1 MQGHELT
8 QDNTLHLLHR
18 YVLRSMGSAAT
29 LPMVALVALRPLQLN
44 MLEELVRAYNV
55 HLSETQKQDF
65 LHHLTGE
72 SSPVCLAGSLSALV
86 QAIPAAG
93 TAVSAL
99 TSPVAAGAATYAI
112 GQVALQHL
120 ASASPLSDVHPE
132 ALRTAYLAFYRQ
144 GEQIAADLAG
154 AIGLP
159 LTPGCHPG
167 DLRTTHTGQGTI
179 QHQDTDRTPP
189 GADTPLR
196 LATHSFTRSYMI
208 RHPCLDDLPALSLLE
223 SACWPEGLQTSQQEL
238 YERITRFPTGHC
250 VLEIDDRLVGVIY
263 SQRIQHAALLHH
275 ATVADV
281 HTLHIPHGPVAQLLA
296 LNVLPTMQHL
306 GLGDQLLEFML
317 LRCAHDTHLQTVV
330 AVTRCKDYSQHAA
343 MPAAEY
349 MRARSPHGQLLD
361 PILRFHEHHGAEIL
375 GLVPGYRPADH
386 DNRGDG
392 VLIAYD
398 LPSRRAQR
406 VTPERPAEPF
416 QAAMIEDALRAFI
429 GEEVTLSPT
438 RPLLDLGLDSL
449 ALHGLRMLLNQC
461 LGIELDPAFFFQY
474 STLDAITAYFAGTT
488 PGQAP
493 VHRAQETRRT
503 TAGSHTTPPIEPH
516 QIPEDAMAIIG
527 MSCRFPHGADSPEA
541 YWRLLREGVD
551 AITEVPGTRWDIDW
565 YYHPE
570 RGQAGKMVTRYGGFL
585 EAVDCFD
592 ARFFHMAPREAV
604 HTDPQQRL
612 LLELTWEAM
621 ENAGLATEAW
631 RDTPTG
637 VFVGIF
643 THDYE
648 LLQVKQSH
656 GAALDTYFA
665 TGNSVA
671 MAAGRI
677 AYVFGFQGPAI
688 AVDTACSSSLVAL
701 HLACRSLRHRECDLA
716 LAAGVNL
723 LLSPE
728 LSVTFSGAGMLSADG
743 RCRTFDAAA
752 GGYVRGE
759 GGGVVVLKRLADAI
773 ADGDNILALVRGTA
787 VNQDGA
793 SNGLTAPNGLAQEA
807 VMRRAL
813 AEARLHAH
821 DVSYVE
827 AHGTATPLGDSVEL
841 HALHAVYAQDRAP
854 DHPLVIG
861 SVKTNIGHTEAAAGL
876 AGLIKVVLAMQH
888 QYIPPHL
895 HFTQWTPLC
904 RFDTMLVPQ
913 GGMIWPRQQGPARAG
928 VSSFGFSGTNAH
940 VIVEEA
946 PEHRAEESTA
956 DASPRSHE
964 VLTLSAPDGEALHE
978 VARRYAA
985 HLRSHPD
992 VALAQTCFTANTG
1005 RTHFAHRL
1013 AVVADSVADA
1023 QEQLEASTRH
1033 GTNDALLTARAAGH
1047 TRRRLCFL
1055 FTGQGA
1061 QFPGMGHEL
1070 YATHPTCRRIITQC
1084 DDIFRAHTGKSLL
1097 AVMYPNRGDE
1107 SRLHDTEYTQP
1118 ALFALEYALAALWKS
1133 WGIVPDAVLGH
1144 SVGEYVAAC
1153 VAGVFS
1159 LEDGLKLIADR
1170 GRLMQ
1175 NLPPIGAMQVVFASA
1190 SVVAEVIAPYAS
1202 EISIAALNGPDL
1214 TVISGAREA
1223 VRAVLAHLAQS
1234 GYKATPLQ
1242 VSHAF
1247 HSPLMQPILEDFRH
1261 LAGRIAYATPHTLL
1275 VSNVSGEAAGSD
1287 LITPDYWVKH
1297 ITAPVRFAPAMAGLV
1312 QQGYDLFVEI
1322 GPHPVLAGM
1331 GRRIAPEAA
1340 LRWLPSLSRGRPDW
1354 QQILHS
1360 LGQLYTCGMHV
1371 DWASFYAHETHQRV
1385 VLPTYPFRRER
1396 FWLEPERAATA
1407 WHPVEP
1413 QDTEQMLQRLQ
1424 ASGDFSDDELR
1435 MAPKLLRFL
1444 ATQRAVAADPDDV
1457 ESLLFEMQW
1466 QSAPHASHGTA
1477 AYLPAPQRL
1486 GDTLAADVIEQTA
1499 PAPLLPALETLSLAY
1514 ILKALYDLGWTCE
1527 PGQQFTSTTW
1537 QTQLGVF
1544 GPQQRFLPHLLGMLA
1559 EEGVLRQ
1566 TENGWQVIRIPVM
1579 VDPHTQ
1585 HRLLAETYPE
1595 AAAELTLLDR
1605 CGTHLAEV
1613 LQGRCDAVQL
1623 LFPQADITG
1632 VARLY
1637 QDSLTFGGMNAR
1649 LQRVVSGLWQDVPVG
1664 QRLNILE
1671 IGAGTGGTTAALL
1684 PHLAAAHTTYVF
1696 TDISPLFTAKARQ
1709 RFADYPFIH
1718 YRVLDIEAPPRDQG
1732 FAAEAYD
1739 LILAANVLHATR
1751 DLRQTLAHVRGL
1763 LRPGGALVLLEG
1775 TVRRRWIDLI
1785 FGLLDGWWRFADQP
1799 LRLAHPLLPVA
1810 RWRDLLAESG
1820 FTGGWAAF
1828 PDPAGNDALFPQ
1840 AVMVAR
1846 NAVHTP
1852 IASHPGRQWLI
1863 FADSHGV
1870 GERLAERLRGRGDAC
1885 TLVFPGSQC
1894 ERPEPD
1900 VWRIDPTQPE
1910 DFQRL
1915 LTLDNHT
1922 PGWDHIIHLWS
1933 LETPSVVDATAE
1945 HLQTATVLSC
1955 RSVLHLVQA
1964 LDAVQWRDAPML
1976 YLVTQGAQQ
1985 QVEQPAGVAQ
1995 STLWGMGKVL
2005 MREHPELRCRLLDLD
2020 PADADRSLELLWA
2033 EIEPSLPPDDE
2044 QFLSFRHG
2052 QRFVAR
2058 WARSPQRVNA
2068 QRSLHIRPDKTYMV
2082 TGGLGGI
2089 GALVARWL
2097 VERGARHLVLVGRH
2111 QPSMA
2116 AAQRVHEL
2124 EQLGASV
2131 QVVCA
2136 DVSQYDQ
2143 MAQVVRDMAATLP
2156 PLHGLMHC
2164 AGVFAD
2170 RLLVNQD
2177 WEAFTTVFA
2186 PKILGAWH
2194 LHLLTRDMG
2203 LDFYVLF
2210 SSVFTVFGATGL
2222 GNYVA
2227 ANAFLEA
2234 LASYR
2239 YAQGLAALSI
2249 SWGPWDGVGMA
2260 QAVGTQ
2266 RQAQWRVQG
2275 IHTMSIPQ
2283 ALAALERLMQQ
2294 NIPQGSAV
2302 SLEASTFGRHF
2313 PESFQRTFLQQLN
2326 IAAEPPPLEPPNV
2339 LQQCQAASP
2348 EQARGLLA
2356 NHVRALVAGVLGF
2369 GAGEPVD
2376 VHQGFFQLGMD
2387 SLTAMELRRRL
2398 QSSLSCAIPE
2408 TNVFRYSTV
2417 HTLADYLAQI
2427 LLPGQAVASS
2437 APPAMATI
2445 AGGAAST
2452 EPDDVLAEAAGL
2464 TQADLDQSLVAEL
2477 EALEHFLR
2485 ERDV

>member
-1 MQGHELT
+1 
-8 QDNTLHLLHR
+8 
-18 YVLRSMGSAAT
+18 
-29 LPMVALVALRPLQLN
+29 MVALVALRPLQCR
-44 MLEELVRAYNV
+44 MLEELAGAYNV
-55 HLSETQKQDF
+55 HLSATQTHHF
-65 LHHLTGE
+65 LHHLLGE
-72 SSPVCLAGSLSALV
+72 NSPVCLAGALSDLIQV
-86 QAIPAAG
+86 MPAAG

-99 TSPVAAGAATYAI
+99 HRPVAAGAATYAI

-120 ASASPLSDVHPE
+120 DSAPPLSAVQAE
-132 ALRTAYLAFYRQ
+132 ALRTAYLAFYQQ

-154 AIGLP
+154 SIGLP
-159 LTPGCHPG
+159 LTPGSHPET
-167 DLRTTHTGQGTI
+167 LLTAYPGQSSSEP
-179 QHQDTDRTPP
+179 QDTDRTLPY
-189 GADTPLR
+189 AEAPLR
-196 LATHSFTRSYMI
+196 LTTHSFSNRYII
-208 RHPCLDDLPALSLLE
+208 RPPCLDDLPALNLLE
-223 SACWPEGLQTSQQEL
+223 AACWPAGLQASPQEL

-263 SQRIQHAALLHH
+263 SQRIQHAALLHQ
-275 ATVADV
+275 ATAADV
-281 HTLHIPHGPVAQLLA
+281 HRLHLPHGPVLQLLA
-296 LNVLPTMQHL
+296 LNVLPAMQHL

-330 AVTRCKDYSQHAA
+330 AVTRCKDYPQHGA
-343 MPAAEY
+343 MPMAEY
-349 MRARSPHGQLLD
+349 LRARNPHGQLLD
-361 PILRFHEHHGAEIL
+361 PILRFHEHHGAAIL
-375 GLVPGYRPADH
+375 ELVPGYRPADR

-398 LPSRRAQR
+398 LPSRRTRQ
-406 VTPERPAEPF
+406 VTPERRAEPF
-416 QAAMIEDALRAFI
+416 QAAMIEDALRTLM

-449 ALHGLRMLLNQC
+449 ALHGLRMLLNQR
-461 LGIELDPAFFFQY
+461 LGVELEPAFFFQY
-474 STLDAITAYFAGTT
+474 STLEAITAYFAGTT
-488 PGQAP
+488 PVPEP
-493 VHRAQETRRT
+493 VHLTQESRRT
-503 TAGSHTTPPIEPH
+503 PAESHTTSPAEPR
-516 QIPEDAMAIIG
+516 QLPEEAIAIIG
-527 MSCRFPHGADSPEA
+527 MSCRFPHGANSPEA
-541 YWRLLREGVD
+541 YWQLLREGVD
-551 AITEVPGTRWDIDW
+551 AITEVPGTRWEIER

-604 HTDPQQRL
+604 YTDPQQRL
-612 LLELTWEAM
+612 LLELTWEGM
-621 ENAGLATEAW
+621 EHAGLAPEAW
-631 RDTPTG
+631 RNTPTG

-648 LLQVKQSH
+648 LLQVKQSQ

-773 ADGDNILALVRGTA
+773 AAGDNILALVRGTA

-813 AEARLHAH
+813 AEARLQAH

-827 AHGTATPLGDSVEL
+827 AHGTATPLGDAVEL
-841 HALHAVYAQDRAP
+841 NALHTVYAQGRAP
-854 DHPLVIG
+854 EQPLVVG

-876 AGLIKVVLAMQH
+876 AGLMKVVLAMQH

-895 HFTQWTPLC
+895 HFTQWAPLG
-904 RFDTMLVPQ
+904 RFETMLVPQ
-913 GGMIWPRQQGPARAG
+913 AGLVWPRQQEPVRAG

-946 PEHRAEESTA
+946 PQRRSAAGTA
-956 DASPRSHE
+956 DAARRSHE
-964 VLTLSAPDGEALHE
+964 VLTLSAPDAAALHE
-978 VARRYAA
+978 VVRRYTA
-985 HLRSHPD
+985 HLRAHPD
-992 VALAQTCFTANTG
+992 VALAQTCCTANTG
-1005 RTHFAHRL
+1005 RSHFAHRL
-1013 AVVADSVADA
+1013 AVVANSVADA
-1023 QEQLEASTRH
+1023 QEQLEASIRH
-1033 GTNDALLTARAAGH
+1033 GAYDAVPTPAAGAAGR

-1061 QFPGMGHEL
+1061 QFPGMGREL
-1070 YATHPTCRRIITQC
+1070 YATHPAFRRSITQC
-1084 DDIFRAHTGKSLL
+1084 DDIFQAYTGKSLL
-1097 AVMYPNRGDE
+1097 AVLYPDRQDE

-1118 ALFALEYALAALWKS
+1118 ALFALEYALAALWQS

-1175 NLPPIGAMQVVFASA
+1175 ALPPIGAMQVVFASA
-1190 SVVAEVIAPYAS
+1190 AVVAEALAPYAG
-1202 EISIAALNGPDL
+1202 EVSIAALNGPDL
-1214 TVISGAREA
+1214 TVISGASEA
-1223 VRAVLAHLAQS
+1223 VGAVLAELAQS

-1261 LAGRIAYATPHTLL
+1261 LAERLAYATPHTLL

-1287 LITPDYWVKH
+1287 VTTPDYWVRH
-1297 ITAPVRFAPAMAGLV
+1297 ITAPVRFAPAMAGLI

-1340 LRWLPSLSRGRPDW
+1340 LHWLPSLSRGRPDW

-1360 LGQLYTCGMHV
+1360 LGQLYTCGMPV

-1385 VLPTYPFRRER
+1385 ILPTYPFRRER
-1396 FWLEPERAATA
+1396 FWLEPEPTVAAWRAL
-1407 WHPVEP
+1407 EP
-1413 QDTEQMLQRLQ
+1413 QDTEQVLQRLQ

-1444 ATQRAVAADPDDV
+1444 ATQQAVAADPDDV
-1457 ESLLFEMQW
+1457 EALLFEVQW
-1466 QSAPHASHGTA
+1466 QPAPRAAHGTTA
-1477 AYLPAPQRL
+1477 PLPAPERL
-1486 GDTLAADVIEQTA
+1486 VEGLLTEVREQPVPVA
-1499 PAPLLPALETLSLAY
+1499 LLPALETLSLAY
-1514 ILKALYDLGWTCE
+1514 ILKALCDLGWTCQ
-1527 PGQQFTSTTW
+1527 PGQQFTSATW
-1537 QTQLGVF
+1537 QTQLGVVDA
-1544 GPQQRFLPHLLGMLA
+1544 QQRLLPHLLGMLA
-1559 EEGVLRQ
+1559 QEGVLRQ
-1566 TENGWQVIRIPVM
+1566 TENGWQVMRMPVM
-1579 VDPHTQ
+1579 VDPQAQ
-1585 HRLLAETYPE
+1585 HRLLAETFPE
-1595 AAAELTLLDR
+1595 AAAELALLNR

-1623 LFPQADITG
+1623 LFPQADISS

-1649 LQRVVSGLWQDVPVG
+1649 LQRVVAELWRDVPIG
-1664 QRLNILE
+1664 RHLNILE

-1684 PHLAAAHTTYVF
+1684 PHLPAAHTTYVF
-1696 TDISPLFTAKARQ
+1696 TDVSALFTAKARQ
-1709 RFADYPFIH
+1709 RFADYPFMH
-1718 YRVLDIEAPPRDQG
+1718 YRVLDVEAPPDDQG
-1732 FAAEAYD
+1732 FVAASYD
-1739 LILAANVLHATR
+1739 LIIAANVLHATR

-1763 LRPGGALVLLEG
+1763 LRPGGALVCLEG
-1775 TVRRRWIDLI
+1775 TTQRRWIDLI

-1828 PDPAGNDALFPQ
+1828 PDPAGEDALFPQ

-1852 IASHPGRQWLI
+1852 VTLHSGKQWLI
-1863 FADSHGV
+1863 FADSHGL
-1870 GERLAERLRGRGDAC
+1870 GEGLAERLRGRGDAC
-1885 TLVFPGSQC
+1885 TVAFPGSPC
-1894 ERPEPD
+1894 AGLEPD
-1900 VWRIDPTQPE
+1900 VWRIDPTRPE
-1910 DFQRL
+1910 DFHRL
-1915 LTLDNHT
+1915 LVLDKPT
-1922 PGWDHIIHLWS
+1922 RDWDAIIHLWS
-1933 LETPSVVDATAE
+1933 LEAPSAAPATAE
-1945 HLQTATVLSC
+1945 QLQAATVLSC

-1964 LDAVQWRDAPML
+1964 LDAVPGRHAPLL

-2005 MREHPELRCRLLDLD
+2005 MHEHPELRCRLLDLD
-2020 PADADRSLELLWA
+2020 PADTDRSLELLWA
-2033 EIEPSLPPDDE
+2033 ELESSLPPDDE
-2044 QFLSFRHG
+2044 PCLSFRHG
-2052 QRFVAR
+2052 QRFAAR
-2058 WARSPQRVNA
+2058 WVPSPRRARAR
-2068 QRSLHIRPDKTYMV
+2068 RSLHIRPDRTYMV

-2089 GALVARWL
+2089 GTLVARWL
-2097 VERGARHLVLVGRH
+2097 VQRGARHLLLVGRQ
-2111 QPSMA
+2111 QPSLA
-2116 AAQRVHEL
+2116 AAQRVGEL

-2131 QVVCA
+2131 QVVGA

-2143 MAQVVRDMAATLP
+2143 MAQVVRDMRATLP

-2177 WEAFTTVFA
+2177 WEAFRTVFA
-2186 PKILGAWH
+2186 PKVLGAWN
-2194 LHLLTRDMG
+2194 LHLLTRDLG
-2203 LDFYVLF
+2203 LEFYVLF
-2210 SSVFTVFGATGL
+2210 SSVFTAFGATGL
-2222 GNYVA
+2222 ANYVA
-2227 ANAFLEA
+2227 ANAFLDA

-2239 YAQGLAALSI
+2239 QAQGLAVLSVH
-2249 SWGPWDGVGMA
+2249 WGPWDSVGMA

-2266 RQAQWRVQG
+2266 RQAQWRTQG
-2275 IHTMSIPQ
+2275 IRTMTTPQ

-2294 NIPQGSAV
+2294 AMPQGSAV
-2302 SLEASTFGRHF
+2302 SLDTATFGRHF
-2313 PESFQRTFLQQLN
+2313 PESLQRTLLQQLHV
-2326 IAAEPPPLEPPNV
+2326 AAEPPPLAPPNL

-2398 QSSLSCAIPE
+2398 QSSLDCTIPE

-2417 HTLADYLAQI
+2417 HTLADYLAQS
-2427 LLPGQAVASS
+2427 LLSPGQAVASS
-2437 APPAMATI
+2437 AAPTMA
-2445 AGGAAST
+2445 APVANT
-2452 EPDDVLAEAAGL
+2452 EPDDVLTEVAGL
-2464 TQADLDQSLVAEL
+2464 TQNDLDQDLVAEL
-2477 EALEHFLR
+2477 EALEHLLR
-2485 ERDV
+2485 ERHV